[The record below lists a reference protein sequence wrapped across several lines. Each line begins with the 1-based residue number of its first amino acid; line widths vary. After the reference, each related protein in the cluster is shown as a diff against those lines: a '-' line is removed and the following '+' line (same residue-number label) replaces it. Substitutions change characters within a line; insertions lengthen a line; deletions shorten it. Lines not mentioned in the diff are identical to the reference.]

1 MPIKKNKLLISHGGF
16 MRDNYDFSD
25 AVRSPIAKRLK
36 QQITINING
45 EVVDYF
51 KNMSSELGIP
61 YQTLINFYL
70 LDCVKNK
77 KRIDLGWK

>member
-1 MPIKKNKLLISHGGF
+1 MGAF

-25 AVRSPIAKRLK
+25 AVRSSIPKRLK

-51 KNMSSELGIP
+51 KKCLLNWG
-61 YQTLINFYL
+61 YLIKL
-70 LDCVKNK
+70 
-77 KRIDLGWK
+77 

>member
-1 MPIKKNKLLISHGGF
+1 MGDF

-25 AVRSPIAKRLK
+25 AVRSSIPKRLK

-51 KNMSSELGIP
+51 KKMSSELGIP
-61 YQTLINFYL
+61 YQTLINYYL

-77 KRIDLGWK
+77 KRIDLAWK